1 VCFWA
6 NLQLNNK
13 NENEP
18 AVKPFN
24 KRKGKS
30 IKSEAAVGNALE
42 QENDT
47 FGKIDEFNL
56 DTWSVKTNDWIKG
69 ALDKG
74 FDSMAI
80 MQPLIDEAQ
89 QVARRSSLHSNHAK
103 TAVVDAVGPSSQSRC
118 KIVEGAVSDSDADSN

>member
-1 VCFWA
+1 MCFWA
-6 NLQLNNK
+6 NLKLNDE

-30 IKSEAAVGNALE
+30 IKSETSVGNPLE
-42 QENDT
+42 QDNYT

-89 QVARRSSLHSNHAK
+89 QATRRSGLHNYRNEAAAA
-103 TAVVDAVGPSSQSRC
+103 TAVGPSSQSRC
-118 KIVEGAVSDSDADSN
+118 KIVEGAVSDSDDNDD